1 MKALLILLM
10 LAAIAILVLDD
21 RAKRNDLEQSELR
34 ADDAVEKANGEAVQI
49 QQLTNQVNQLNAQFA
64 RLGNMT
70 FTTPRGAAGPTPVP
84 AWFQNHLNGGPTLLD
99 PHGGNP

>member
-1 MKALLILLM
+1 M

-21 RAKRNDLEQSELR
+21 RAKRNDLDQSELR
-34 ADDAVEKANGEAVQI
+34 ADDAVEKYHGEAVQI

-64 RLGNMT
+64 RLSNIPAPSRPM
-70 FTTPRGAAGPTPVP
+70 PGAPAPTPVP